1 MPFTDP
7 MADGPAIQLAAQRAL
22 KGGQTLARTLD
33 LPIVL
38 VVDCSGQVQSIA
50 ALVSGISQYRRDI
63 FIAGIILNRVA
74 GPEHE
79 AMLRKALDPSGIPVV
94 GALPYDERLSL
105 PERHLGLVQAG
116 EHPDLEHF
124 LEQAADIMEER
135 LSISTLRHIWSR
147 PRRYDAMANVPRL
160 KPIGT
165 NIAIARDDAFAFAYP
180 HIYEGWRRR
189 GVQLS
194 FFSPLANEAPPED
207 ANAIYLPGGYPE
219 LHAAR
224 LAEAIRFRTGMLEAA
239 ARGTNIYGECGGY
252 MVLGETLETEDGEK
266 HNMLGLLPLETS
278 MKQKKLRIGYR
289 LLEPIGINSWQTP
302 LKAHEFHCAHIV
314 REGKAER
321 LFRARDAAGRDLGE
335 VGLRVANVAGSFM
348 HIIDLSGDHA

>member
-1 MPFTDP
+1 MLGL
-7 MADGPAIQLAAQRAL
+7 MIASPASGSGKTTVTLGLLRAL
-22 KGGQTLARTLD
+22 RRRGIKAAPAKCGPDYIDPAYHAVASGELCYNLDPWGMRPELISALVSRMIEGERVLVTEGMMGLFDSAVDGKGASADLARTLD

-50 ALVSGISQYRRDI
+50 ALVSGFSQYRRDI

-160 KPIGT
+160 
-165 NIAIARDDAFAFAYP
+165 
-180 HIYEGWRRR
+180 
-189 GVQLS
+189 
-194 FFSPLANEAPPED
+194 
-207 ANAIYLPGGYPE
+207 
-219 LHAAR
+219 
-224 LAEAIRFRTGMLEAA
+224 
-239 ARGTNIYGECGGY
+239 
-252 MVLGETLETEDGEK
+252 
-266 HNMLGLLPLETS
+266 
-278 MKQKKLRIGYR
+278 
-289 LLEPIGINSWQTP
+289 
-302 LKAHEFHCAHIV
+302 
-314 REGKAER
+314 
-321 LFRARDAAGRDLGE
+321 RARPK
-335 VGLRVANVAGSFM
+335 
-348 HIIDLSGDHA
+348 IKLSDFSSL